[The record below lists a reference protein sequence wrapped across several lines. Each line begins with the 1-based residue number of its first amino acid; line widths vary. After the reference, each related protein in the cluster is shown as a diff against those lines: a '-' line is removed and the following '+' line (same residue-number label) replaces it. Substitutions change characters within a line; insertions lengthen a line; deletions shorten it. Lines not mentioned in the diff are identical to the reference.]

1 LIIIS
6 SLSGLSLMQNLMRE
20 LVEPPKWLTLPF
32 YKSRRIS
39 AISSPKINDNCALA
53 MYLSSSIHALDQH
66 ADGLVASPTQ
76 IVSPTP
82 TWNTL
87 NMGHPNYE
95 DETHVPIFSGW
106 ASFCGAYTPPILVPR
121 THWDDTV
128 AGNKQARLD
137 EMDLTTSV
145 TVTTWKK
152 QKEPV
157 RTGATLSP
165 GPTRLRTIGHQAS

>member
-1 LIIIS
+1 
-6 SLSGLSLMQNLMRE
+6 MRE

-32 YKSRRIS
+32 GKYRRKS
-39 AISSPKINDNCALA
+39 AASSPKIDDNFTFA
-53 MYLSSSIHALDQH
+53 MCLSASIQY
-66 ADGLVASPTQ
+66 ADEMVASQSQ

-106 ASFCGAYTPPILVPR
+106 ASFCGGYTSPILVPR

-157 RTGATLSP
+157 RTGVTLSP
-165 GPTRLRTIGHQAS
+165 GPTRLRTIDQQASSRSDLE

>member
-1 LIIIS
+1 
-6 SLSGLSLMQNLMRE
+6 MQNLVRE

-32 YKSRRIS
+32 GKYRRKSGV
-39 AISSPKINDNCALA
+39 SSPKCDDNFALS
-53 MYLSSSIHALDQH
+53 MRLSASIHALD
-66 ADGLVASPTQ
+66 DGLVSSPTQ

-87 NMGHPNYE
+87 YMGHPDYE
-95 DETHVPIFSGW
+95 DETHVPVFSGW
-106 ASFCGAYTPPILVPR
+106 ASFCGAHTPPILVPR

-128 AGNKQARLD
+128 AGNKQAKLD
-137 EMDLTTSV
+137 ETDLTTSV

-165 GPTRLRTIGHQAS
+165 GPTRFRAIDLQASSSSRSDRE